1 MFMLCI
7 GIVITKQQGYVNL
20 AHFLCVKSLFLN
32 TGIEEILFVIKT
44 LRFTPTWAVLKLS
57 ILMQQQ

>member
-7 GIVITKQQGYVNL
+7 EIVITKEQGYVNL

-32 TGIEEILFVIKT
+32 TSIEEMLFVIKT
-44 LRFTPTWAVLKLS
+44 LSFTPTWVVLKLS
-57 ILMQQQ
+57 ILMQRQ